1 MNTTGAAVGGLGA
14 MTAGI
19 VVLMYQIGRW
29 KGGDPTPKIHFVA
42 GVALAALL
50 FLGGGILGTMGGAAA
65 ALGDGIGRYA
75 LENGADVA
83 TGAAATKGAPL
94 TGGEKVG
101 AAGVVAGFALLA
113 LYAGLIKSGRA
124 DLKSPVIRGS
134 LCGIWLGA
142 SAGLIGMALGLIRT
156 SGNTVGELLLG
167 TI

>member
-1 MNTTGAAVGGLGA
+1 MNTTGAAAGGIGAVALGL
-14 MTAGI
+14 
-19 VVLMYQIGRW
+19 VVLFYQVGRW

-50 FLGGGILGTMGGAAA
+50 FLGGGILGAMGGAAA

-75 LENGADVA
+75 LENAA
-83 TGAAATKGAPL
+83 GAAVGAGGKAPL

-101 AAGVVAGFALLA
+101 VSGVIAGLCLLA

-124 DLKSPVIRGS
+124 DLKTPVIRGA

-142 SAGLIGMALGLIRT
+142 SAGLLGLALGLIRT
-156 SGNTVGELLLG
+156 SGNTVGDLLLH